1 MLQGVGRILSEYI
14 MQKNQISAI
23 LIALG
28 VLVVFSNWGKVAD
41 ATEAMLR
48 QEHVRPRKVV
58 YWTSSGSPEVELNIA
73 NNFMQ
78 EHEDIFVQP
87 NFRETGGLQDILYIS
102 FLSGNPPD
110 YMDAQLHELRQY
122 ALFGGVRPF
131 DDLLAA
137 EGPGYFDEFLDGRG
151 RVYRF
156 ETNPDDRFFARD
168 AEGNFLHPKEAARL
182 LNLSGKAV
190 GLRNIS
196 MPDTLTYNKR
206 VFREAAA
213 MFPEAGLVDE
223 NGEPVPP
230 RTWWEFYE
238 TARVIS
244 EYGRRA
250 AEERGE
256 AQPLAYGLVIQ
267 GERTNDLMRGIRP
280 LARCAGS
287 MAFEFTGD
295 AQRIHQHFDLETP
308 QGRAAA
314 ARYENQPIAYF
325 DYEHPAYL
333 ASFAL
338 LLQMRREQLILPGME
353 SRHYEDVRTALA
365 TGQAGMLLDGWHAA
379 LIGVERVPW
388 AADDIGS
395 APVPIP
401 YPAYDEDDAQ
411 AAEAVARQKAAIESL
426 LQLDVLGI
434 EVPPGNKLPR
444 GTGDAV
450 SFLTSLARDADAA
463 WTWIHYGVKDPEV
476 VQRNTRRGSTPMVRV
491 ALENLGD
498 REWFP
503 YAYQPQVY
511 ELIQNETAMWPS
523 PAQHGPVP
531 VPSEQEIFF
540 RLFHRQDDRPLAEV
554 LQEARADLARFSDA
568 ANQDL
573 ARRIADGVT
582 RPDSWTFPEFTPQ
595 RAPGYFEQQQNQAD
609 NPEISAQL
617 RALREDFLHFAAAHP
632 RHQDLLD
639 PDTQDLRA
647 DLWMYAPAGNA
658 LMVLW
663 VPGLMLIT
671 ICLWFVVNA
680 LRNRK
685 RRREWWQQTC
695 TEAKTHCHGYL
706 FVLPAM
712 ILLFFFAIY
721 PSLYQFY
728 IAMHRGDG
736 LGAMQPV
743 GLDNF
748 ARVLNPRHPRFDA
761 VFWSTVIPNTLTFM
775 LVVTT
780 AQVVFGLMI
789 ASLLN
794 LPLRSNSI
802 YRVLFFIP
810 LVTSLAVVSVI
821 FIGLL
826 KGEDSGVNQFLIS
839 MGWENLPY
847 RLGLVGEPG
856 QMINW
861 LGETTG
867 LWAVMFV
874 AAWHGMPYNIILL
887 LAGLQS
893 ISPQL
898 YEAARVDGAS
908 AWQRFRHVT
917 IPELLPILIIITF
930 QAFIGAAKA
939 FSVVFVL
946 TEGGI
951 NHSSELVST
960 YIFRW
965 GFMRPA
971 GREADLGY
979 ASALGIV
986 YSVLLAGLTLANVII
1001 IARRWKKRLD
1011 VESAV
1016 KLEPVS

>member
-1 MLQGVGRILSEYI
+1 
-14 MQKNQISAI
+14 MQKNQISA
-23 LIALG
+23 LLVALG
-28 VLVVFSNWGKVAD
+28 VIVLFSQWGTLSDTV
-41 ATEAMLR
+41 EAWLR
-48 QEHVRPRKVV
+48 QEQQRPRKVV

-73 NNFMQ
+73 NEFMR
-78 EHEDIFVQP
+78 EHEDILVQP

-110 YMDAQLHELRQY
+110 YMDAQAHELRKY

-131 DDLLAA
+131 DDLLDA
-137 EGPGYFDEFLDGRG
+137 EGPGYFDQFLDGRG
-151 RVYRF
+151 RIYRF
-156 ETNPDDRFFARD
+156 ETNPDDRFLERD
-168 AEGNFLHPKEAARL
+168 EEGRFLHPKEAARL
-182 LNLSGKAV
+182 LALSGKAV

-206 VFREAAA
+206 VFREAAD

-223 NGEPVPP
+223 NGTPVPP
-230 RTWWEFYE
+230 KTWWDFYR
-238 TARVIS
+238 TAEVIS

-256 AQPLAYGLVIQ
+256 SQPRVYGLVLQ

-280 LARCAGS
+280 LARRAGS
-287 MAFEFTGD
+287 MAFAFKGD
-295 AQRIHQHFDLETP
+295 EQRVHRHFDTDTP
-308 QGRAAA
+308 AGREAAEKFA
-314 ARYENQPIAYF
+314 GRPIAYF
-325 DYEHPAYL
+325 DYHNPSYL

-338 LLQMRREQLILPGME
+338 LLKMQRDGLVLPGVE

-365 TGQAGMLLDGWHAA
+365 SGQAGMLLDGWHAA

-388 AADDIGS
+388 AAEDIGS
-395 APVPIP
+395 APIPVP
-401 YPAYDEDDAQ
+401 YPAPEENDRVSDEDL
-411 AAEAVARQKAAIESL
+411 ARHKTEIEGL
-426 LQLDVLGI
+426 LGLDQLGI
-434 EVPPGNKLPR
+434 SLPPGNKLPR
-444 GTGDAV
+444 GTGEGL
-450 SFLTSLARDADAA
+450 SFFTSLARDPEAA
-463 WTWIHYGVKDPEV
+463 WEWIHYGVEDEKV
-476 VQRNTRRGSTPMVRV
+476 VQRQTRRGSVPMVRTAV
-491 ALENLGD
+491 EHLGD
-498 REWFP
+498 RNWFP
-503 YAYQPQVY
+503 YAYQAQVY
-511 ELIQNETAMWPS
+511 DLIQHESELWPN

-531 VPSEQEIFF
+531 VANEQEIFF
-540 RLFHRQDDRPLAEV
+540 RLFHQQDGRPLPQILE
-554 LQEARADLARFSDA
+554 EARADLARFSEA

-573 ARRIADGVT
+573 ARRIADGAT
-582 RPDSWTFPEFTPQ
+582 RPEAWTFPDFTPENAG
-595 RAPGYFEQQQNQAD
+595 RFFDRQQDQSR
-609 NPEISAQL
+609 NPEIAARLDTL
-617 RALREDFLHFAAAHP
+617 REALVAFAADHPRHAGLLNSEQSALREDLWEYEHP
-632 RHQDLLD
+632 AN
-639 PDTQDLRA
+639 PVIA
-647 DLWMYAPAGNA
+647 
-658 LMVLW
+658 LW
-663 VPGLMLIT
+663 VPGLMLAT

-685 RRREWWQQTC
+685 RRTEWWRETRNG
-695 TEAKTHCHGYL
+695 AKRRYHAYL
-706 FVLPAM
+706 FVLPGMA
-712 ILLFFFAIY
+712 LLFFFAIY
-721 PSLYQFY
+721 PSLYQFH
-728 IAMHRGDG
+728 IALHRGDG

-748 ARVLNPRHPRFDA
+748 ARILNPGHQRFDA
-761 VFWSTVIPNTLTFM
+761 VFWTTVLPNTLVFM
-775 LVVTT
+775 VGVTA
-780 AQVVFGLMI
+780 AQVGIGLMI

-794 LPLRSNSI
+794 LPLRANST

-826 KGEDSGVNQFLIS
+826 KGEDSGLNQWLLS

-847 RLGLVGEPG
+847 RLGLVDEPG
-856 QMINW
+856 GMINW

-867 LWAVMFV
+867 LAAVMFV
-874 AAWHGMPYNIILL
+874 ATWHGLPYTIILL

-893 ISPQL
+893 ISPDL

-917 IPELLPILIIITF
+917 FPELLPILVIITF
-930 QAFIGAAKA
+930 QALIGAAKA

-986 YSVLLAGLTLANVII
+986 YSLLLAALTLANVIL
-1001 IARRWKKRLD
+1001 IARRWRRRLD
-1011 VESAV
+1011 AEHAPAPETAS
-1016 KLEPVS
+1016 

>member
-1 MLQGVGRILSEYI
+1 
-14 MQKNQISAI
+14 MQKNQVSA
-23 LIALG
+23 LLVALG
-28 VLVVFSNWGKVAD
+28 VLVLFSNWGKLSQTV
-41 ATEAMLR
+41 EARLR
-48 QEHVRPRKVV
+48 RENVRPRKVV
-58 YWTSSGSPEVELNIA
+58 YWTSSGSPEVEMNIA
-73 NNFMQ
+73 NQFMR
-78 EHEDIFVQP
+78 EHEDILVQP

-110 YMDAQLHELRQY
+110 YMDARAHELRKY

-131 DDLLAA
+131 DDLLEA
-137 EGPGYFDEFLDGRG
+137 EGPDYYDRFLDGRG

-156 ETNPDDRFFARD
+156 ETNPDDRFLARD
-168 AEGNFLHPKEAARL
+168 AEGDFLHPKEAARL
-182 LNLSGKAV
+182 LALSGKAV

-206 VFREAAA
+206 IFREAAE

-223 NGEPVPP
+223 HGEPIPP
-230 RTWWEFYE
+230 KTWWDFYR

-244 EYGRRA
+244 DYGRRA

-256 AQPLAYGLVIQ
+256 TQPVAYGLVLQ

-280 LARCAGS
+280 LARRAGS
-287 MAFEFTGD
+287 MAFAFTGD
-295 AQRIHQHFDLETP
+295 TQRVHQHFDRSSPEGREAAETYE
-308 QGRAAA
+308 GR
-314 ARYENQPIAYF
+314 PIAYF
-325 DYEHPAYL
+325 DYENPAWL

-338 LLQMRREQLILPGME
+338 LLKMQRDELVLPGVE

-365 TGQAGMLLDGWHAA
+365 SGQAGMLLDGWHAA

-388 AADDIGS
+388 ASEDIGS
-395 APVPIP
+395 APVPVP
-401 YPAYDEDDAQ
+401 YPDADSSGGLSP
-411 AAEAVARQKAAIESL
+411 EAVQQHKSRIEDL
-426 LQLDVLGI
+426 LELDQLDISL
-434 EVPPGNKLPR
+434 PPGNRLPR
-444 GTGDAV
+444 GTGEGL
-450 SFLTSLARDADAA
+450 SFFTSLARDPEAA
-463 WTWIHYGVKDPEV
+463 WQWIHYGVEDETV
-476 VQRNTRRGSTPMVRV
+476 LRRQTRRGSVPMVRK
-491 ALENLGD
+491 AMEHLGD
-498 REWFP
+498 RDWFP
-503 YAYQPQVY
+503 YAYQSQVY
-511 ELIQNETAMWPS
+511 ELIQDESELWPN

-531 VPSEQEIFF
+531 VSNEQEIFY
-540 RLFHRQDDRPLAEV
+540 RLFHQGDDRPLAEI
-554 LQEARADLARFSDA
+554 LREARGDLARFSEA

-582 RPDSWTFPEFTPQ
+582 RPESWTFPDFTPENAS
-595 RAPGYFEQQQNQAD
+595 RFFDRQQDQGL
-609 NPEISAQL
+609 NPEIAARLASIRDAFVAYAADHPRHADL
-617 RALREDFLHFAAAHP
+617 LNRDKSDLREDLWQYEHP
-632 RHQDLLD
+632 SN
-639 PDTQDLRA
+639 
-647 DLWMYAPAGNA
+647 PAIA
-658 LMVLW
+658 LW
-663 VPGLMLIT
+663 VPGLMLAT
-671 ICLWFVVNA
+671 LCLWFVVNA
-680 LRNRK
+680 LRNR
-685 RRREWWQQTC
+685 RRRAEWWRESRTG
-695 TEAKTHCHGYL
+695 AKNRYQAYL
-706 FVLPAM
+706 FVLPGMA
-712 ILLFFFAIY
+712 LLFFFAIY
-721 PSLYQFY
+721 PSLYQFH

-748 ARVLNPRHPRFDA
+748 ARILNPTHSRFDA
-761 VFWSTVIPNTLTFM
+761 VFWTKVLPNTLVFM
-775 LVVTT
+775 VGVTA
-780 AQVVFGLMI
+780 AQVGFGLMI

-794 LPLRSNSI
+794 LPLRANST

-826 KGEDSGVNQFLIS
+826 KGEDSGLNQWLMS

-847 RLGLVGEPG
+847 RLGLVDAPG
-856 QMINW
+856 DMINW

-867 LWAVMFV
+867 LAAVMFV
-874 AAWHGMPYNIILL
+874 ATWHGLPYTIILL

-908 AWQRFRHVT
+908 ARQRFQHVT
-917 IPELLPILIIITF
+917 LPELLPILVIITF
-930 QAFIGAAKA
+930 QALIGAAKA

-971 GREADLGY
+971 GRAADLGY

-986 YSVLLAGLTLANVII
+986 YSLLLAALTLANVIL
-1001 IARRWKKRLD
+1001 IARRWRRRLD
-1011 VESAV
+1011 MDHAAGKEAV
-1016 KLEPVS
+1016 T